1 MNDEDIKKQLEVK
14 NQEIYLNK
22 LNLDLDNNLEV
33 LVLTIDNLLKIQL
46 DELQRKIIEISEG
59 YEYEKNFKDSSI
71 KFMDLYTNNLMN
83 LLQDRKTYIKES
95 LELDND
101 IEIYKNKLKEIYS
114 NIILNLENK
123 SSLII
128 KKLEKEL
135 VNYLNTDFKIQR
147 LNAYLEYIFLKNL
160 NNKVCDVIRNRDV
173 ILINTFNETYLKYLE
188 LNKNT
193 IGLK

>member
-59 YEYEKNFKDSSI
+59 YEYEKDFKDGSI

-83 LLQDRKTYIKES
+83 LLQDRKTHMQEI

-114 NIILNLENK
+114 NITLSLENK
-123 SSLII
+123 SALII

-135 VNYLNTDFKIQR
+135 ISYLNTDFQIQR

-173 ILINTFNETYLKYLE
+173 ILINTFNETYFKYLE
-188 LNKNT
+188 LNRNT